1 MSDTALVHVVLLR
14 FAATATAGQRETFL
28 AGLDEVLRRDDGCLD
43 YRFGLDAGVAP
54 DDDHYDFALTVAF
67 PDQDDYLAYESS
79 PTHDEFVRRCAAPIV
94 VGRAT
99 VQHWWATR

>member
-14 FAATATAGQRETFL
+14 FAATATDGQRETFL
-28 AGLDEVLRRDDGCLD
+28 AGLDEVLRRDEGCLD

-67 PDQDDYLAYESS
+67 PEPKDYLAYESS
-79 PTHDEFVRRCAAPIV
+79 ATHDEFVRRCAAPIV